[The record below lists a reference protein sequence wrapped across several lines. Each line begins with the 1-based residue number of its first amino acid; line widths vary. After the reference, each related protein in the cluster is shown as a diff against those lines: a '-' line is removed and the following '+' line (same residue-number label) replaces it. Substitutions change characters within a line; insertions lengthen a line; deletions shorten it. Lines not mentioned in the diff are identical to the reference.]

1 MPWLG
6 GEWVVSGRTRAAHVA
21 VSSRTQAETQ
31 SPPVPLR
38 GGGKSAACTVELCCA
53 VQTDS
58 QRGRLC
64 KVRDGVMDGVTRRTG
79 WQHGRM
85 AAQWLPWPSSVSA
98 ASAWLAG
105 GGEWERVRGGGQDVK
120 RLRHDGTQI
129 RSEPTQ
135 IPP

>member
-6 GEWVVSGRTRAAHVA
+6 GEWVVGGRTRAAHVA

-38 GGGKSAACTVELCCA
+38 GGGKSAACKVVLCRA
-53 VQTDS
+53 VRTDS

-79 WQHGRM
+79 WQDGRM
-85 AAQWLPWPSSVSA
+85 AALRLLWPSSVSA
-98 ASAWLAG
+98 ANGWLAG
-105 GGEWERVRGGGQDVK
+105 SDEWERVRGAGQDVK

-129 RSEPTQ
+129 RSEPTE